1 MKSLRK
7 KRHEKGFTLVE
18 LLIIIA
24 MIGILATI
32 AIPTFAGYRS
42 RAYNSAAVSDL
53 RAAATAQEAYYVD
66 YDIYSNNLAAL
77 QAAPYGLFLSPSVTV
92 TVTAADNVSYTMTSV
107 HATTG
112 RVFTLT
118 GPGGSIN

>member
-1 MKSLRK
+1 MRILKSLRK
-7 KRHEKGFTLVE
+7 KRHEKGFTLIE

-24 MIGILATI
+24 IIGILATI

-66 YDIYSNNLAAL
+66 NDIYSNNLAAL
-77 QAAPYGLFLSPSVTV
+77 QAAPYGLFLSPSV
-92 TVTAADNVSYTMTSV
+92 SV
-107 HATTG
+107 NITE
-112 RVFTLT
+112 
-118 GPGGSIN
+118 SSS